1 MRLNKY
7 LADQDIASRREADA
21 LIKAGLVFVNGQ
33 RAELGQDVNPAT
45 DKITVKTTQSKTLVY
60 LAYHKA
66 KGVDSVEGLK
76 NIPDLPKQAVL
87 VGRLEKDT
95 SGLMILTNDGRLT
108 KKLIGPTN
116 KTEKEYRLTVNK
128 KITPWFLRH
137 LTAKLIGEDK
147 NIKPPKIVQ
156 ISDETI
162 DITLVDSRKQSLTKF
177 VSDLG
182 ANIKTLHRLRI
193 GPVHLSGL
201 KSGHVRD
208 LKETEIKEILK

>member
-7 LADQDIASRREADA
+7 LADQNIASRREADA
-21 LIKAGLVFVNGQ
+21 LIKAGLVFVNGK
-33 RAELGQDVNPAT
+33 RAELGQDVNPDH
-45 DKITVKTTQSKTLVY
+45 DKITVKTTQAKTLVY
-60 LAYHKA
+60 LAYHKPR
-66 KGVDSVEGLK
+66 GVDCIEGLK

-108 KKLIGPTN
+108 KKIIGPTN
-116 KTEKEYRLTVNK
+116 KMEKEYRLTVTK

-137 LTAKLIGEDK
+137 LTAKLTGEEK
-147 NIKPPKIVQ
+147 NIQPPHINQ

-162 DITLVDSRKQSLTKF
+162 DITLVDNRKQSLTKF

-193 GPVHLSGL
+193 GPVHLGSL
-201 KSGHVRD
+201 KSGTARD
-208 LKETEIKEILK
+208 LKESEVKELLR